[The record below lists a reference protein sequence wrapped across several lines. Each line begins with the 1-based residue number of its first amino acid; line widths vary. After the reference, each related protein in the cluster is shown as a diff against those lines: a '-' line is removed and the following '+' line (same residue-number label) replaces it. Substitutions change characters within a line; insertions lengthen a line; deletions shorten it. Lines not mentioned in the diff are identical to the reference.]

1 MLTVCYI
8 FMIFM
13 QILVSVIF
21 HVLTANI
28 VHIVL
33 SYYVIVK
40 SSYAYVLSTLLVKL
54 VKSKGKGR
62 LYLYIALL

>member
-1 MLTVCYI
+1 MVL
-8 FMIFM
+8 M
-13 QILVSVIF
+13 QILVSLIF

-40 SSYAYVLSTLLVKL
+40 SLYAYVLSTLLVKL
-54 VKSKGKGR
+54 VKSKGKGG
-62 LYLYIALL
+62 LYL